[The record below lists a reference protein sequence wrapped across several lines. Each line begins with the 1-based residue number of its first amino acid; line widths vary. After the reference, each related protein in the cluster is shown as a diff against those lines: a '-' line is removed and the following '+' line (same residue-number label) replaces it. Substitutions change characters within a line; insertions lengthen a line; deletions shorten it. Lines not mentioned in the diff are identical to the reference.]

1 LAIDMA
7 KKRMWGMGLC
17 DSDANNIALVQTEPR
32 YIWLRLD
39 SYDPDVNDALKSELP
54 GPARFKRNKGVWVF
68 PKHWDTCTG
77 ARRVANRFGADLR
90 LTSALS
96 EWGTIEKARQATIP
110 DVNSM
115 EVVDLP
121 RVRAEAPAIWKLMTE
136 GDPAKGYPPRPYQ
149 TVGAAFAARNRSC
162 LIADDPGLGKTVQ
175 SIAGIIESGVTGP
188 ILVVAPKA
196 AATIT
201 WPKELKRWL
210 PKDPVHVLSADL
222 SAEDRDKMVKLMFDK
237 SAYGDARTWLITS
250 PNYIRCRA
258 DVDEFGHMKKPRV
271 INPVREAVME
281 LFEHEWTSVIVDESH
296 QTLAGGSPG
305 VGKQKWSAQ
314 RFGLSALQIHPD
326 GLRIALSGTPFRG
339 KECYLWGQLNWLR
352 PDLFRAYWKWVE
364 KHFDVNKGGF
374 GWSVESMVDEAG
386 MYEEARNVMVRRTK
400 TEVAKDLPPKLYGG
414 WPLDAEDDDS
424 PVAVWLPM
432 HPKQAKAYNA
442 IVKDAA
448 VDLDGGTLLTNGALA
463 ELTRLKQ
470 FAGSFGRMEGDHFT
484 PTLPSNKFDWLV
496 EFLDERG
503 IAKNLEPTAPKIV
516 VASQFSQLIDVI
528 VNGLNGIGVKAYK
541 FTCDTSNKER
551 AAIEDDWQNNDGSEY
566 RVLCL
571 TTTAGG
577 VSLTLD
583 AADDLVLFDETHS
596 PDDQTQ
602 VEDRIHRLSR
612 IHQVTIWKLFSL
624 NTLEEG
630 LMRNNMVT
638 EASIRAIIDG
648 QRGVDFFKHVL
659 LGGKVAA

>member
-1 LAIDMA
+1 M
-7 KKRMWGMGLC
+7 KKLWAMGLC
-17 DSDANNIALVQTEPR
+17 DSDGNNVALVETEPR
-32 YIWLRLD
+32 YIWLRMD
-39 SYDPDVNDALKSELP
+39 DYNPDTNDMLKSELP
-54 GPARFKRNKGVWVF
+54 GPARWKPSKGVWVF
-68 PKHWDTCTG
+68 PKHWDTCVG
-77 ARRVANRFGADLR
+77 ARKVANKFRADLR

-96 EWGTIEKARQATIP
+96 EWGTIERARQATIP
-110 DVNSM
+110 DVNSKD
-115 EVVDLP
+115 VVDLP

-136 GDPAKGYPPRPYQ
+136 GDPKKGYPPRPYQ

-175 SIAGIIESGVTGP
+175 TIAGIIESGVTGP

-201 WPKELKRWL
+201 WPKELKRWVPGDVVYVL
-210 PKDPVHVLSADL
+210 DAEVPANERGALVHSAASYAHDNE
-222 SAEDRDKMVKLMFDK
+222 SNERV
-237 SAYGDARTWLITS
+237 WLITS

-271 INPVREAVME
+271 INPVREAVAE
-281 LFEHEWTSVIVDESH
+281 LFEHEWSSVIVDESH

-314 RFGLSALQIHPD
+314 RFGLSALLVHPE

-364 KHFDVNKGGF
+364 KHFSVDKSGF

-400 TEVAKDLPPKLYGG
+400 EEVAEDLPPKLYGG
-414 WPLDAEDDDS
+414 WPLDSGDDDS

-432 HPKQAKAYNA
+432 HPRQAKAYTA

-496 EFLDERG
+496 EMLDERG
-503 IAKNLEPTAPKIV
+503 IAKNLEPHAPKVV

-528 VNGLNGIGVKAYK
+528 VNGLNDIGVKAYK
-541 FTCDTSNKER
+541 FTGDTNNKQR
-551 AAIEDDWQNNDGSEY
+551 AAIEDDWQNNDESEY

-630 LMRNNMVT
+630 LMRNNLVT
-638 EASIRAIIDG
+638 EASIRSIIDG